1 MACARNAIE
10 AAEEGGTVAVD
21 FYHGLNRNGSRGRPS
36 SCSRKDT
43 GSRAG
48 ESVIE
53 STIAGLGDHNKGE
66 GESEEEMRLLCFA
79 LLLVV
84 CWSFG
89 MDRKPSRRAKH
100 VGRRH
105 RVVLVLSYLLL
116 RSCGLVVHTI
126 STHSTHSCRRPLHDH
141 LSFYGVF

>member
-53 STIAGLGDHNKGE
+53 STIAGLGGHNKGE

-79 LLLVV
+79 SGCLLEFRDGQEAQPAGQARGATSSSSTCSLLLT
-84 CWSFG
+84 
-89 MDRKPSRRAKH
+89 A
-100 VGRRH
+100 
-105 RVVLVLSYLLL
+105 
-116 RSCGLVVHTI
+116 T
-126 STHSTHSCRRPLHDH
+126 T
-141 LSFYGVF
+141 